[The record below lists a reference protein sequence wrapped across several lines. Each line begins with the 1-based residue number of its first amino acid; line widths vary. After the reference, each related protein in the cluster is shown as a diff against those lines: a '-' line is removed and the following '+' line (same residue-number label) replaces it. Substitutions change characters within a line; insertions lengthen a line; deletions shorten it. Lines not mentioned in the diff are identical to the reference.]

1 MAAGQDVDVAVIGAG
16 PAGWAVAAALAP
28 TGLRVALLGD
38 DGQGWPNTY
47 GVWCDEVVGV
57 VAPSE
62 LEAVWPQ
69 ARVHTGQSV
78 RVLPRAY
85 GRIDGDTLR
94 GRLVKDAVDAGALV
108 YPGQAVAAAHDVTGV
123 TVGCDDGQA
132 VRARL
137 LVDATGHRPAL
148 VHRAEPEIV
157 AAQVAVGWRVALSRP
172 PYPPGSLTLMDF
184 RDGHLDHVERRHELT
199 FCYAMDYGDG
209 TWFVEETSLARRP
222 PLDPARLEHR
232 LRRRL
237 AEHGAEPVGEPRE
250 ECVWIPLDSPVPPP
264 QRVVGLGGAASMVH
278 PATGYL
284 LASVLLTAPRLAR
297 AVATVLRDP
306 QAPPHAAAHAG
317 WQAVWPA
324 AARRRQGLYRFGL
337 EALLRLDPEA
347 TRRFF
352 EAFFAVADTRWRGYL
367 SATLSPLGLAATMAG
382 VFARA
387 DRSLRAELTAA
398 ALGRPGRALL
408 AELARTARTGASPAE
423 PFEPSRPGGER
434 R

>member
-1 MAAGQDVDVAVIGAG
+1 MTATHDVDVAVVGAG

-28 TGLRVALLGD
+28 VGVRVAIIGD

-47 GVWCDEVVGV
+47 GVWCDEVDGV
-57 VAPSE
+57 LASSE

-69 ARVHTGQSV
+69 ARVLTGHSAWT
-78 RVLPRAY
+78 LPRPYA
-85 GRIDGDTLR
+85 RIDSDALR
-94 GRLVKDAVDAGALV
+94 GRLVKDAVDAGTAV
-108 YPGQAVAAAHDVTGV
+108 YPGHAVAAAHDRGGS

-137 LVDATGHRPAL
+137 LIDASGHRPAL
-148 VHRAEPEIV
+148 VQRPEPEV
-157 AAQVAVGWRVALSRP
+157 MAAQVAVGWRVALRQP

-184 RDGHLDHVERRHELT
+184 RDDHLDPVERRHELT

-222 PLDPARLEHR
+222 PMDAARLDHR

-237 AEHGAEPVGEPRE
+237 AHHGADALGEPRVE
-250 ECVWIPLDSPVPPP
+250 QVWIPLDAPVPAP
-264 QRVVGLGGAASMVH
+264 QRVVALGGAAGMVH

-284 LASVLLTAPRLAR
+284 LASVLRTAPRLAR

-306 QAPPHAAAHAG
+306 QAPPDAAARAG

-324 AARRRQGLYRFGL
+324 AARRRQALYRFGL
-337 EALLRLDPEA
+337 EALLRLDPDA

-352 EAFFAVADTRWRGYL
+352 DAFFDLPDDRWRGYL
-367 SATLSPLGLAATMAG
+367 SATLSPSALAATMAG

-387 DRSLRAELTAA
+387 DRSVRTELVTA
-398 ALGRPGRALL
+398 ALGRPGRGLL
-408 AELARTARTGASPAE
+408 AELWRTR
-423 PFEPSRPGGER
+423 
-434 R
+434 